1 MYGKHNHTLRYL
13 AVVAVFCVVC
23 VVYLGRLFY
32 IQISGREGLYDP
44 EADVKYVKIQAARGE
59 IYDRNGKKIV
69 GSQYTYDLIFSVDFL
84 NLDEHEQNGICL
96 DMLSLL
102 EGWEHLR
109 PMVFTPFEVDQEYP
123 VYSYAAGVTGS
134 ATHKAV
140 IAWLEQ
146 RGLEENASAEALA
159 EYYVD
164 AYDLLA
170 KDEDGR
176 RLYSDTEVDKL
187 IRTYY
192 DMDAHRFYYNGEY
205 TVAMGIRLSGDGS
218 ANLMTSVMERTLAT
232 VEFKCRQ
239 ERVYLYPGYASHIL
253 GTVGPIYAE
262 EWEDYR
268 DNGYQMDALVGKDG
282 CEAAFEQYLHGTD
295 GLLKVEKS
303 EDGVRITT
311 IREPVAGKDVYLTI
325 DIDLQISAED
335 ALRENVAFVA
345 ETADGVLCNAGA
357 VVAIDPETFEV
368 LAIASYPTY
377 DLGVY
382 NENFN
387 ELNADPAKPLTN
399 RTVNAAYAPGST
411 LKPGMALIALHEG
424 KITPSTMIS
433 CSGKYKGVIGC
444 STNGN
449 NPDSEGANHWG
460 AQNVTDA
467 ISHSCNSFFC
477 EIGDRF
483 FAEAP
488 LMEDYLARFG
498 LGQSTGFELG
508 GSKGTMAGPT
518 YRGTIQNED
527 GWTAGMAWQAAIGQS
542 DHKMTPLQLAAYI
555 STLCNGGTRYEAR
568 LLHSVHTFGS
578 AEPLLV
584 GKSDVLSATPFSD
597 TALSTVRAGMEQMIK
612 DSSYAIRETYLG
624 LSKLPENVTVGGK
637 TGTAQVGGDNPDNAL
652 FVCSATTDGEEVPDI
667 VVSVVLE
674 SGAHGYYATRTAGAV
689 LNAFY
694 N

>member
-1 MYGKHNHTLRYL
+1 MYKHNHALRYL
-13 AVVAVFCVVC
+13 AVVAVFCVIC

-32 IQISGREGLYDP
+32 IQISGREGMYDP
-44 EADVKYVKIQAARGE
+44 EADVEYVKVQAARGE
-59 IYDRNGKKIV
+59 IYDRNGKKLV
-69 GSQYTYDLIFSVDFL
+69 GNRYTYDLIFSVDFL
-84 NLDEHEQNGICL
+84 NLDAQEQNGICL
-96 DMLSLL
+96 DVLELI

-109 PMVFTPFEVDQEYP
+109 PTVFSPFEEGQEYP
-123 VYSYAAGVTGS
+123 FYSYSAGVSSS
-134 ATHKAV
+134 ATHQSV

-146 RGLEENASAEALA
+146 RGLEKNASAQQLA
-159 EYYVD
+159 EYYAD

-170 KDEDGR
+170 TDEEGR
-176 RLYSDTEVDKL
+176 RLYSDTDVDKL

-205 TVAMGIRLSGDGS
+205 TVATGLALSSDGS
-218 ANLMTSVMERTLAT
+218 TDLMTSVLEKTLAT
-232 VEFKCRQ
+232 VEFKGRQ

-295 GLLKVEKS
+295 GLLKVEKG
-303 EDGVRITT
+303 EDGVKITT

-345 ETADGVLCNAGA
+345 GTADGAACQAGA

-377 DLGVY
+377 DLGTY

-387 ELNADPAKPLTN
+387 DLNADPAKPLTN
-399 RTVNAAYAPGST
+399 RTINETYAPGST
-411 LKPGMALIALHEG
+411 LKLGMALIGLNEG
-424 KITPSTMIS
+424 KITPSTKIP
-433 CSGKYKGVIGC
+433 CSGKYQGVVGC
-444 STNGN
+444 SMYL
-449 NPDSEGANHWG
+449 ENHWG
-460 AQNVTDA
+460 AQNVIEA

-483 FAEAP
+483 SAEDP
-488 LMEDYLARFG
+488 LMEDYLSRLG
-498 LGQSTGFELG
+498 LGQVTGFELG
-508 GSKGTMAGPT
+508 GAKGIMAGPT
-518 YRGTIQNED
+518 YRASLNNEE
-527 GWTAGMAWQAAIGQS
+527 GWLPGMRWQAAIGQS
-542 DHKMTPLQLAAYI
+542 DHKMSPLQLAAYTGTI
-555 STLCNGGTRYEAR
+555 CNGGTRYETR
-568 LLHSVHTFGS
+568 LLHSVHAFGQD
-578 AEPLLV
+578 EPILY
-584 GKSDVLSATPFSD
+584 GTSEVLSATPFSKPALD
-597 TALSTVRAGMEQMIK
+597 TVKDGMETMIAE
-612 DSSYAIRETYLG
+612 SSYAIRETYLG
-624 LSKLPENVTVGGK
+624 LSKLPDNVTVGGK

-652 FVCSATTDGEEVPDI
+652 FVCSATTDGEEIPD
-667 VVSVVLE
+667 VVISVVLE